1 MKHQT
6 IYKELG
12 ISYKNY
18 TKLRNKYRFFAYIT
32 DLLTLDYVLN
42 LDNVLTNQLLDDL
55 KEILQHKAV
64 LRGLDVA
71 LFGSLSCFSLDN
83 LHIIRSL
90 AEATDRYQSHK
101 WQYGNSDIG
110 HTGIGDKN
118 VINI

>member
-6 IYKELG
+6 IYKELS

-32 DLLTLDYVLN
+32 DLLTLDFVLN
-42 LDNVLTNQLLDDL
+42 IDDNLANNLLDDL

-64 LRGLDVA
+64 LRGLDLA
-71 LFGSLSCFSLDN
+71 LFGGLGCFSSDN

-101 WQYGNSDIG
+101 WQYGNLG
-110 HTGIGDKN
+110 ANN
-118 VINI
+118 VHL

>member
-42 LDNVLTNQLLDDL
+42 LDNVLANQLLDDL
-55 KEILQHKAV
+55 KEILQYKAV
-64 LRGLDVA
+64 LRGLDLA
-71 LFGSLSCFSLDN
+71 LFGKLSCFSIHN
-83 LHIIRSL
+83 LEHIR
-90 AEATDRYQSHK
+90 
-101 WQYGNSDIG
+101 
-110 HTGIGDKN
+110 
-118 VINI
+118 

>member
-42 LDNVLTNQLLDDL
+42 LDNVLANQLLDDL
-55 KEILQHKAV
+55 KEILQCKAV
-64 LRGLDVA
+64 LRGLDLA

-83 LHIIRSL
+83 LHIIRSI

-101 WQYGNSDIG
+101 WQYGNSDVG
-110 HTGIGDKN
+110 AGSGN